1 MTNQV
6 AADRFINDLERVA
19 QVRSEM
25 SVCLSRLADTINQA
39 ELAGES
45 SSADTINQAELAGES
60 SSGKLS
66 LERDIEDITV
76 ASKNLKQGVF
86 RLLVLGDMKR
96 GKSTFLN
103 ALIGENLLPS
113 DVNPCTAVLTV
124 LRYGA
129 EKKVTIHFN
138 DGKSPQQLD
147 FQSFKYKYTIDPAE
161 AKKLEQE
168 KKQAFPDVDYA
179 VVEYPL
185 TLLEKGIEIVDSPG
199 LNDTEARNELSLGYV
214 NNCHAILFVMRA
226 SQPCTLG
233 ERRYLE
239 NYIKGRGLTVFFL
252 INAWDQVKESL
263 IDPDDIEELS
273 AAENRLR
280 QVFKANLAEYCYVD
294 GRDIYDER
302 VFELSSIQALRKR
315 LKNSQAS
322 LEGTGFPDF
331 MGSLNTFLTRE
342 RAIAELRQV
351 RTLARQACNHT
362 REAIERRLPLLDKDV
377 NELKQRID
385 SVEPED
391 VNELKQRIDSV
402 EPEFNKL
409 TNIRDQFQKEIIN
422 TRDSQARKISESFR
436 SYVLNLGNTFET
448 DFLRYQPEL
457 NLFDFLSSGKRD
469 AFNAALQK
477 AFEQY
482 ITDKFSAWTI
492 TAEKDIN
499 AAFRELSLSAAQY
512 GASYSQVTDQITEKL
527 TGQSVR
533 VNPAGTSED
542 DNSPGWAKWAMG
554 LLSLSRGNLAGFALA
569 GAGFDWKNILLNY
582 FTVIGVGGIITAVTG
597 IFLGPIGFALLGLGV
612 GVLQAD
618 QARKELVKTAKKELV
633 KYLPQLAHEQSQTV
647 YDAVKECFDSYER
660 EVSKRIND
668 DITSREREVSKRIND
683 DITSRKS
690 ELDNLLK
697 QKATREINRESELKR
712 LKSLQEDVIEQLQ
725 KIEAAYSN
733 LLAYYS

>member
-1 MTNQV
+1 MVGQV
-6 AADRFINDLERVA
+6 ASDKFIQDLERVA

-25 SVCLSRLADTINQA
+25 AICLENLSETIAKA
-39 ELAGES
+39 EL
-45 SSADTINQAELAGES
+45 DGES

-66 LERDIEDITV
+66 LERDLEDINV
-76 ASKNLKQGVF
+76 ASKNLKKGVF

-113 DVNPCTAVLTV
+113 DVNPCTAVLTI
-124 LRYGA
+124 LRYGR

-138 DGKSPQQLD
+138 DGKSPQELD

-179 VVEYPL
+179 IVEYPL
-185 TLLEKGIEIVDSPG
+185 SLLEKGIEIVDSPG

-239 NYIKGRGLTVFFL
+239 NYIKGRGLSVFFL

-263 IDPDDIEELS
+263 IDPDDVEELQ

-280 QVFKANLAEYCYVD
+280 KVFQANLAEYCYVD
-294 GRDIYDER
+294 GQNIYDER
-302 VFELSSIQALRKR
+302 VFELSSIQALRRR
-315 LKNSQAS
+315 LKDNQAD
-322 LEGTGFPDF
+322 LAGTGFPEF

-351 RTLARQACNHT
+351 RTLARQAVNHT
-362 REAIERRLPLLDKDV
+362 REAIDRRIPLLDQNV
-377 NELKQRID
+377 AELKT
-385 SVEPED
+385 
-391 VNELKQRIDSV
+391 RIDSV

-409 TNIRDQFQKEIIN
+409 NNIRDQFQREIFN
-422 TRDSQARKISESFR
+422 TRDNQARKISESFR
-436 SYVLNLGNTFET
+436 SYVLNLGNTFES

-457 NLFDFLSSGKRD
+457 KILDFLSTGKRE

-482 ITDKFSAWTI
+482 MTDKCAAWTL

-499 AAFRELSLSAAQY
+499 AAFQELSRSAAQY
-512 GASYSQVTDQITEKL
+512 GASYNQVTRQITEKL
-527 TGQSVR
+527 TDKQVK
-533 VNPAGTSED
+533 VNPYNTSTDE
-542 DNSPGWAKWAMG
+542 DNSPAWAKWAMG
-554 LLSLSRGNLAGFALA
+554 LLSLSRGNLAGVAMA

-582 FTVIGVGGIITAVTG
+582 FTVIGVGSIITAVTG
-597 IFLGPIGFALLGLGV
+597 VFLGPIGFALLGLGV
-612 GVLQAD
+612 GFLQAE

-633 KYLPQLAHEQSQTV
+633 KYLPQVANEQAQTV
-647 YDAVKECFDSYER
+647 YDAVKECFDSYEK

-668 DITSREREVSKRIND
+668 DIN
-683 DITSRKS
+683 SRKS

-697 QKATREINRESELKR
+697 QKETREINREGELRRFKT
-712 LKSLQEDVIEQLQ
+712 LQENVIAQLQ

>member
-1 MTNQV
+1 MSNQV
-6 AADRFINDLERVA
+6 ASDRFINDLERVA
-19 QVRSEM
+19 QVRSKI
-25 SVCLSRLADTINQA
+25 SDCLSKIA
-39 ELAGES
+39 E
-45 SSADTINQAELAGES
+45 TINQAELAGES

-113 DVNPCTAVLTV
+113 DVNPCTALLTV
-124 LRYGA
+124 LRYGVD
-129 EKKVTIHFN
+129 KKVTIHFN
-138 DGKSPQQLD
+138 DGKNPQQLD

-161 AKKLEQE
+161 AKKLEQV

-239 NYIKGRGLTVFFL
+239 NYIKGRGLAVFFL
-252 INAWDQVKESL
+252 INAWDQVRESL
-263 IDPDDIEELS
+263 IDPDDTEELN
-273 AAENRLR
+273 AAEDRLR

-294 GRDIYDER
+294 GQNVYDER

-315 LKNSQAS
+315 LKNPQAD
-322 LEGTGFPDF
+322 LEGTGFPKF
-331 MGSLNTFLTRE
+331 MEALNTFLTRE

-362 REAIERRLPLLDKDV
+362 REAIERRLPLLDQDV
-377 NELKQRID
+377 NELK
-385 SVEPED
+385 
-391 VNELKQRIDSV
+391 NRIDSV

-409 TNIRDQFQKEIIN
+409 TSIRNQFQKEIIS
-422 TRDSQARKISESFR
+422 TRDTQARTISESFR
-436 SYVLNLGNTFET
+436 SYVLNLDNAFEN

-482 ITDKFSAWTI
+482 ITDKFSAWTLN
-492 TAEKDIN
+492 AEKDIN
-499 AAFRELSLSAAQY
+499 AAFRELSRSAAQY
-512 GASYSQVTDQITEKL
+512 GASYSQVTDQITENL
-527 TGQSVR
+527 TGQQVK
-533 VNPAGTSED
+533 VNPTTTTED

-554 LLSLSRGNLAGFALA
+554 LLSLSRGNLAGVALA
-569 GAGFDWKNILLNY
+569 SAGFDWKNILLNY
-582 FTVIGVGGIITAVTG
+582 FTVIGIGGIITAVTG

-612 GVLQAD
+612 GFLQAD

-633 KYLPQLAHEQSQTV
+633 KYLPQVAHEQSQTV

-668 DITSREREVSKRIND
+668 DIA
-683 DITSRKS
+683 SRKS

-697 QKATREINRESELKR
+697 QKETREINRESELKR
-712 LKSLQEDVIEQLQ
+712 LKNLQEDVITQMQ
-725 KIEAAYSN
+725 KIEAAYTN

>member
-1 MTNQV
+1 MVSQV
-6 AADRFINDLERVA
+6 ASDQFIQDLERVA

-25 SVCLSRLADTINQA
+25 AMCLQNLSETIHQA
-39 ELAGES
+39 EL
-45 SSADTINQAELAGES
+45 DGES

-66 LERDIEDITV
+66 LERDLEDIDI
-76 ASKNLKQGVF
+76 ASKNLKKGVF

-113 DVNPCTAVLTV
+113 DVNPCTAVLTI

-239 NYIKGRGLTVFFL
+239 NYVKGRGLSVFFL

-263 IDPDDIEELS
+263 IDPDDAEDLQ

-280 QVFKANLAEYCYVD
+280 KVFKANLGEYCHVD
-294 GRDIYDER
+294 GQDIYDER
-302 VFELSSIQALRKR
+302 VFELSSIQALRRR
-315 LKNSQAS
+315 LKDSQAD
-322 LEGTGFPDF
+322 LAGTGFPEF
-331 MGSLNTFLTRE
+331 MSALNTFLTRE

-351 RTLARQACNHT
+351 RTLARQAVNHT
-362 REAIERRLPLLDKDV
+362 REAIGRRIPLLDQNV
-377 NELKQRID
+377 AELK
-385 SVEPED
+385 S
-391 VNELKQRIDSV
+391 RIDSV
-402 EPEFNKL
+402 EPEFKKL
-409 TNIRDQFQKEIIN
+409 TDIRDQFQKEIFN

-436 SYVLNLGNTFET
+436 SYVMNLGNTFES

-457 NLFDFLSSGKRD
+457 NLWDFLSNGKRE

-482 ITDKFSAWTI
+482 MADKCAAWTL

-499 AAFRELSLSAAQY
+499 TAFKELSRSAAQY
-512 GASYSQVTDQITEKL
+512 GASYHQVTERITEKL
-527 TGQSVR
+527 TDKQVK
-533 VNPAGTSED
+533 VNAASGSTEE
-542 DNSPGWAKWAMG
+542 DNSPTWAKWAMG
-554 LLSLSRGNLAGFALA
+554 LLSLSRGNLAGIAMA

-582 FTVIGVGGIITAVTG
+582 FTVIGVGSIITAVTG
-597 IFLGPIGFALLGLGV
+597 VMLGPIGFALLGLGV
-612 GVLQAD
+612 GFLQAD

-633 KYLPQLAHEQSQTV
+633 KYLPQIANEQSQIV
-647 YDAVKECFDSYER
+647 YDAVKECFDSYEK

-668 DITSREREVSKRIND
+668 DIN
-683 DITSRKS
+683 SRKS

-697 QKATREINRESELKR
+697 QKQTREINREAELKR
-712 LKSLQEDVIEQLQ
+712 LKTLQENIIAQLQ
-725 KIEAAYSN
+725 KIEAVYSN
-733 LLAYYS
+733 LLAAYS

>member
-1 MTNQV
+1 MNYQV
-6 AADRFINDLERVA
+6 GTEQFINDLERVS
-19 QVRSEM
+19 QVRSEIAI
-25 SVCLSRLADTINQA
+25 CLSKIADTINQA
-39 ELAGES
+39 ELAG
-45 SSADTINQAELAGES
+45 DN

-66 LERDIEDITV
+66 LTRDIEDITA
-76 ASKNLKQGVF
+76 ASKNLRNGVF

-113 DVNPCTAVLTV
+113 DVNPCTAILTI

-168 KKQAFPDVDYA
+168 QKQAFHDVDYA

-239 NYIKGRGLTVFFL
+239 NYIKGRGLSVFFL

-263 IDPDDIEELS
+263 IDPDDIEELTS
-273 AAENRLR
+273 AETRLR
-280 QVFKANLAEYCYVD
+280 QVFKANLSEYCYVD
-294 GRDIYDER
+294 GQDIYDER
-302 VFELSSIQALRKR
+302 VFELSSIQALRRR
-315 LKNSQAS
+315 LKNPQADLS
-322 LEGTGFPDF
+322 KTGFPEF
-331 MGSLNTFLTRE
+331 MGALNTFLTRE

-351 RTLARQACNHT
+351 RTLARQAVNHT
-362 REAIERRLPLLDKDV
+362 YEAIERRIPLLDQDV
-377 NELKQRID
+377 DELK
-385 SVEPED
+385 
-391 VNELKQRIDSV
+391 KRIDSV
-402 EPEFNKL
+402 EPEFTKL
-409 TNIRDQFQKEIIN
+409 NQIRDQFQKEIIN
-422 TRDSQARKISESFR
+422 TRDNQARGISESFR
-436 SYVLNLGNTFET
+436 SYVLNLGNTFEN

-469 AFNAALQK
+469 AFNIALQK

-482 ITDKFSAWTI
+482 ITDKFSAWTLN
-492 TAEKDIN
+492 AEKEMN
-499 AAFRELSLSAAQY
+499 TAFKELSNSASQY
-512 GASYSQVTDQITEKL
+512 GASYNQVTNQITEKL
-527 TGQSVR
+527 TGQK
-533 VNPAGTSED
+533 VNVNTHTTTED

-554 LLSLSRGNLAGFALA
+554 LLSLSRGNLAGVALA
-569 GAGFDWKNILLNY
+569 SAGFDWKNILLNY
-582 FTVIGVGGIITAVTG
+582 FTVIGVGGMITAVTG
-597 IFLGPIGFALLGLGV
+597 VFLGPIGFALLGLGV
-612 GVLQAD
+612 GILQAD
-618 QARKELVKTAKKELV
+618 QARKELVKTTKKELI
-633 KYLPQLAHEQSQTV
+633 KYLPQVANEQAPIV
-647 YDAVKECFDSYER
+647 YDAVKECFSTYEK
-660 EVSKRIND
+660 EVSQ
-668 DITSREREVSKRIND
+668 RIND

-690 ELDNLLK
+690 ELDNLLQ
-697 QKATREINRESELKR
+697 QKKTREINRETEFKR
-712 LKSLQEDVIEQLQ
+712 FKNLQENIIEQLQ
-725 KIEAAYSN
+725 KIETAYSN
-733 LLAYYS
+733 LLTYYS

>member
-1 MTNQV
+1 MSYQV
-6 AADRFINDLERVA
+6 GTDKFINDLERVA
-19 QVRSEM
+19 QVKSEIAI
-25 SVCLSRLADTINQA
+25 CLTKIANTINQA
-39 ELAGES
+39 ELAG
-45 SSADTINQAELAGES
+45 DS

-66 LERDIEDITV
+66 LSRDVEDITV
-76 ASKNLKQGVF
+76 ASKNLSQGVF

-124 LRYGA
+124 LRYGP

-138 DGKSPQQLD
+138 DGKNPQQLD
-147 FQSFKYKYTIDPAE
+147 FQSFKYKYTIDPSE

-168 KKQAFPDVDYA
+168 QKQAFPDVDYA
-179 VVEYPL
+179 VVQYPL

-199 LNDTEARNELSLGYV
+199 LNDTEARNQLSLGYV

-252 INAWDQVKESL
+252 INAWDQVRESL
-263 IDPDDIEELS
+263 IDPDDSEELA
-273 AAENRLR
+273 AAEDRLR
-280 QVFKANLAEYCYVD
+280 QVFKANLAEYCTVD
-294 GRDIYDER
+294 GQNVYDER
-302 VFELSSIQALRKR
+302 VFELSSIQALRRR
-315 LKNSQAS
+315 LKNPQSD
-322 LEGTGFPDF
+322 LGGTGFPQF
-331 MGSLNTFLTRE
+331 MGALNTFLTRE

-351 RTLARQACNHT
+351 RTLARLACNHT
-362 REAIERRLPLLDKDV
+362 REAIDRRLPLLDQDID
-377 NELKQRID
+377 ELK
-385 SVEPED
+385 
-391 VNELKQRIDSV
+391 KRIDSV

-409 TNIRDQFQKEIIN
+409 NTIRDGFQKEIIN
-422 TRDSQARKISESFR
+422 TRDTQARSTSESFR
-436 SYVLNLGNTFET
+436 RYVLSLGDTFES
-448 DFLRYQPEL
+448 DFLRYQPQL
-457 NLFDFLSSGKRD
+457 NLFDFLSNGKRE

-482 ITDKFSAWTI
+482 ITDKLSAWTL
-492 TAEKDIN
+492 TAEKDIDV
-499 AAFRELSLSAAQY
+499 AFRELSRSAAKY
-512 GASYSQVTDQITEKL
+512 GASYSQVTDKITEKL
-527 TGQSVR
+527 TGQKVT
-533 VNPAGTSED
+533 VNTTTIED

-554 LLSLSRGNLAGFALA
+554 LFSLSSGNLAGVALA

-582 FTVIGVGGIITAVTG
+582 FTVIGIGGMITAVTG
-597 IFLGPIGFALLGLGV
+597 VFLGPIGLALLGLGV
-612 GVLQAD
+612 GFLQAD

-633 KYLPQLAHEQSQTV
+633 KYLPQVANEQSPIV
-647 YDAVKECFDSYER
+647 YKAVKECFDAYEK
-660 EVSKRIND
+660 EVSQRIND
-668 DITSREREVSKRIND
+668 DIA
-683 DITSRKS
+683 SRKA
-690 ELDNLLK
+690 ELDNLLQ

-712 LKSLQEDVIEQLQ
+712 LKTLQENVIEQLQ

>member
-1 MTNQV
+1 MSEQV
-6 AADRFINDLERVA
+6 ATDRFIQDLERVA
-19 QVRSEM
+19 QVRSEI
-25 SVCLSRLADTINQA
+25 SVCLSKLAEIINKA
-39 ELAGES
+39 ELAG
-45 SSADTINQAELAGES
+45 DS

-76 ASKNLKQGVF
+76 ASKNLRKGVF

-124 LRYGA
+124 LRYGQ

-147 FQSFKYKYTIDPAE
+147 FQNFKYKYTIDPSE

-199 LNDTEARNELSLGYV
+199 LNDTEARNELSLSYV

-252 INAWDQVKESL
+252 VNAWDQLRESL
-263 IDPDDIEELS
+263 IDPDDVEELK
-273 AAENRLR
+273 AAEDRLR

-294 GRDIYDER
+294 SQNIYDER
-302 VFELSSIQALRKR
+302 VFELSSIQALRRR
-315 LKNSQAS
+315 LKNPQAD
-322 LEGTGFPDF
+322 LDGTGFPGF
-331 MGSLNTFLTRE
+331 MGALNTFLTGE
-342 RAIAELRQV
+342 RAIAELRQI
-351 RTLARQACNHT
+351 RTLARQAVNHIL
-362 REAIERRLPLLDKDV
+362 EAVARRVPLLDQDV
-377 NELKQRID
+377 NELK
-385 SVEPED
+385 
-391 VNELKQRIDSV
+391 KRIDSV

-409 TNIRDQFQKEIIN
+409 TVIRDQFQKEILN
-422 TRDSQARKISESFR
+422 TRDTQARTISESFR
-436 SYVLNLGNTFET
+436 SYVLNLGNTFEN

-457 NLFDFLSSGKRD
+457 NLFDFLSSGKRE

-482 ITDKFSAWTI
+482 IADKSAAWTL

-499 AAFRELSLSAAQY
+499 AAFRELSRSAAQY
-512 GASYSQVTDQITEKL
+512 GASYSQVTDQITEKI
-527 TGQSVR
+527 TGQNIK
-533 VNPAGTSED
+533 VNTNTTSED
-542 DNSPGWAKWAMG
+542 DKSPGWAKWAMG
-554 LLSLSRGNLAGFALA
+554 LLSLSEGNLAGVALA
-569 GAGFDWKNILLNY
+569 GSGFDWKNILLNY
-582 FTVIGVGGIITAVTG
+582 FTVIGIGGIITAVTG
-597 IFLGPIGFALLGLGV
+597 VFLGPIGFALLGLGV
-612 GVLQAD
+612 GFLQAD

-633 KYLPQLAHEQSQTV
+633 KYLPQVAHEQSQVV
-647 YDAVKECFDSYER
+647 YNAVKECFDAYER

-668 DITSREREVSKRIND
+668 DIV
-683 DITSRKS
+683 SRKS
-690 ELDNLLK
+690 ELDNLVN
-697 QKATREINRESELKR
+697 QKETREINRESEFKR
-712 LKSLQEDVIEQLQ
+712 LKVLQEDVIAQLQ

-733 LLAYYS
+733 LLASYS

>member
-1 MTNQV
+1 MNYQV
-6 AADRFINDLERVA
+6 GTDKFINDLERVS
-19 QVRSEM
+19 QVRSEI
-25 SVCLSRLADTINQA
+25 SVCLNHLADIINQA
-39 ELAGES
+39 ELAG
-45 SSADTINQAELAGES
+45 DN

-66 LERDIEDITV
+66 LSRDIEDITV
-76 ASKNLKQGVF
+76 ASKNLSQGVF

-113 DVNPCTAVLTV
+113 DVNPCTAVLTI

-239 NYIKGRGLTVFFL
+239 NYIKGRGLSVFFL
-252 INAWDQVKESL
+252 VNAWDQVKESL
-263 IDPDDIEELS
+263 IDPDDLEELS

-280 QVFKANLAEYCYVD
+280 QVFKANLAEYCNLD
-294 GRDIYDER
+294 GQDIYDER
-302 VFELSSIQALRKR
+302 VFEISSIQALRRR
-315 LKNSQAS
+315 LKNPQADLS
-322 LEGTGFPDF
+322 KTGFPEF
-331 MGSLNTFLTRE
+331 MGALNTFLTRE

-351 RTLARQACNHT
+351 RTLARQAVNHAC
-362 REAIERRLPLLDKDV
+362 EAIDRRIPLLDQDV
-377 NELKQRID
+377 D
-385 SVEPED
+385 
-391 VNELKQRIDSV
+391 ELKQRIDSV
-402 EPEFNKL
+402 EPEFSKL
-409 TNIRDQFQKEIIN
+409 NNIRDQFQKEIIN

-436 SYVLNLGNTFET
+436 SYILNLGNTFEN
-448 DFLRYQPEL
+448 DFLRYQPDL

-469 AFNAALQK
+469 AFNEALQK

-482 ITDKFSAWTI
+482 ITDKFSAWTL

-499 AAFRELSLSAAQY
+499 SAFKELSFSAAQY
-512 GASYSQVTDQITEKL
+512 GASYSQVTNQITEKL
-527 TGQSVR
+527 TGQTVK
-533 VNPAGTSED
+533 VNANSTTED

-554 LLSLSRGNLAGFALA
+554 LLSLSRGNLAGVALA

-612 GVLQAD
+612 GILQAD

-633 KYLPQLAHEQSQTV
+633 KYLPQVANEQSQTV
-647 YDAVKECFDSYER
+647 YDAVKECFDAYEK
-660 EVSKRIND
+660 EVSLRIND
-668 DITSREREVSKRIND
+668 DIN
-683 DITSRKS
+683 SRKS

-697 QKATREINRESELKR
+697 QKETREINRETEFKR
-712 LKSLQEDVIEQLQ
+712 FKTLQEGIIEQLQ
-725 KIEAAYSN
+725 KIESAYSN

>member
-1 MTNQV
+1 MSYQV
-6 AADRFINDLERVA
+6 GTDQFINDLERVS
-19 QVRSEM
+19 QVRSEIAI
-25 SVCLSRLADTINQA
+25 CLSKIADTINQA
-39 ELAGES
+39 ELAG
-45 SSADTINQAELAGES
+45 DN

-66 LERDIEDITV
+66 LTRDIEDITA
-76 ASKNLKQGVF
+76 ASKNLKNGVF

-113 DVNPCTAVLTV
+113 DVNPCTAVLTI

-168 KKQAFPDVDYA
+168 QKQAFPDVDYA

-239 NYIKGRGLTVFFL
+239 NYIKGRGLSVFFL
-252 INAWDQVKESL
+252 VNAWDQVKESL
-263 IDPDDIEELS
+263 IDPDDIEELT
-273 AAENRLR
+273 AAETRLR

-294 GRDIYDER
+294 GQDIYDER
-302 VFELSSIQALRKR
+302 VFELSSIQALRRR
-315 LKNSQAS
+315 LKNPQADLS
-322 LEGTGFPDF
+322 KTGFPEF
-331 MGSLNTFLTRE
+331 MGALNTFLTRE

-351 RTLARQACNHT
+351 RTLARQAVNHT
-362 REAIERRLPLLDKDV
+362 YEAIERRIPLLDQDV
-377 NELKQRID
+377 DELK
-385 SVEPED
+385 
-391 VNELKQRIDSV
+391 KRIDSV
-402 EPEFNKL
+402 EPEFTKL
-409 TNIRDQFQKEIIN
+409 NQIRDQFQKEIIN
-422 TRDSQARKISESFR
+422 TRDNQARGISESFR
-436 SYVLNLGNTFET
+436 SYVLNLGNTFEN

-457 NLFDFLSSGKRD
+457 NLLDFLSSGKRD
-469 AFNAALQK
+469 AFNIALQK

-482 ITDKFSAWTI
+482 ITDKFSAWTLN
-492 TAEKDIN
+492 AEKDMN
-499 AAFRELSLSAAQY
+499 AAFKELSNSAAQY
-512 GASYSQVTDQITEKL
+512 GASYNQVTNQITEKL
-527 TGQSVR
+527 TGQK
-533 VNPAGTSED
+533 VNVNTHTTTED

-554 LLSLSRGNLAGFALA
+554 LLSLSRGNLAGVALA

-582 FTVIGVGGIITAVTG
+582 FTVIGVGGMITAVTG

-612 GVLQAD
+612 GILQAD
-618 QARKELVKTAKKELV
+618 QARKELVKTTKKELI
-633 KYLPQLAHEQSQTV
+633 KYLPQVANEQAPIV
-647 YDAVKECFDSYER
+647 YDAVKECFSTYEK
-660 EVSKRIND
+660 EVSQ
-668 DITSREREVSKRIND
+668 RIND
-683 DITSRKS
+683 DITSRKL
-690 ELDNLLK
+690 ELDNLLQ
-697 QKATREINRESELKR
+697 QKKTREINRESEFKR
-712 LKSLQEDVIEQLQ
+712 FKNLQENIIQQLQ
-725 KIEAAYSN
+725 KIETAYSN

>member
-1 MTNQV
+1 MSNQV
-6 AADRFINDLERVA
+6 ETDKFINDLDRVA
-19 QVRSEM
+19 QVRADIS
-25 SVCLSRLADTINQA
+25 SSLSNLAETINKA
-39 ELAGES
+39 ELAG
-45 SSADTINQAELAGES
+45 DY

-66 LERDIEDITV
+66 LERDIEDIKA

-124 LRYGA
+124 LRYGP

-138 DGKSPQQLD
+138 DGKRPEQLD
-147 FQSFKYKYTIDPAE
+147 FQNFKYKYTIDPAE

-168 KKQAFPDVDYA
+168 KKPAFPDVDYA

-199 LNDTEARNELSLGYV
+199 LNDTESRNELSLGYV

-239 NYIKGRGLTVFFL
+239 NYIKGRGLSVFFL
-252 INAWDQVKESL
+252 INAWDQVRESL
-263 IDPDDIEELS
+263 IDPDDAEELNG
-273 AAENRLR
+273 AETRLR
-280 QVFKANLAEYCYVD
+280 QVFQANLAEYCSVD
-294 GRDIYDER
+294 GQNIYHER

-315 LKNSQAS
+315 LKNPQAN
-322 LEGTGFPDF
+322 LEGTGFPEF
-331 MGSLNTFLTRE
+331 TGALNTFLTRE

-362 REAIERRLPLLDKDV
+362 REAIDRRLPLLDKDV
-377 NELKQRID
+377 DELKKRI
-385 SVEPED
+385 
-391 VNELKQRIDSV
+391 NSV

-409 TNIRDQFQKEIIN
+409 TNIRDQFQKEIIS
-422 TRDSQARKISESFR
+422 TRDTQAREISESFR
-436 SYVLNLGNTFET
+436 SYVLNLGNTFEN

-457 NLFDFLSSGKRD
+457 NLFDFLSSGKRE

-482 ITDKFSAWTI
+482 ITDKFSAWTL

-499 AAFRELSLSAAQY
+499 TAFKELTRSAAQY

-527 TGQSVR
+527 TGEKVR
-533 VNPAGTSED
+533 VNHTTNTED
-542 DNSPGWAKWAMG
+542 DNSPTWAKWAMG
-554 LLSLSRGNLAGFALA
+554 LLSLTNGNIAGFAMA

-582 FTVIGVGGIITAVTG
+582 FTVLGVGALIGTIIS
-597 IFLGPIGFALLGLGV
+597 PILAPIYIPLLGLGV
-612 GVLQAD
+612 GFLQAD
-618 QARKELVKTAKKELV
+618 QARKQLVKTAKKELV
-633 KYLPQLAHEQSQTV
+633 KYLPEVAQKQSQTV

-668 DITSREREVSKRIND
+668 DII
-683 DITSRKS
+683 SRKS

-697 QKATREINRESELKR
+697 QKETREINRESELKR
-712 LKSLQEDVIEQLQ
+712 LKTLQEDVIYQLQ

>member
-6 AADRFINDLERVA
+6 GADTFINDLERVA
-19 QVRSEM
+19 QVRSQM

-39 ELAGES
+39 ELAGE
-45 SSADTINQAELAGES
+45 T

-66 LERDIEDITV
+66 LERDVEDITV
-76 ASKNLKQGVF
+76 ASKNLRQGVF

-124 LRYGA
+124 LRYGP

-263 IDPDDIEELS
+263 IDPDDEEELS
-273 AAENRLR
+273 AAEDRLR

-294 GRDIYDER
+294 GRDIYNER

-315 LKNSQAS
+315 LKNPQAD
-322 LEGTGFPDF
+322 LAGTGFPEF

-362 REAIERRLPLLDKDV
+362 REAIERRLPLLDK
-377 NELKQRID
+377 
-385 SVEPED
+385 D

-457 NLFDFLSSGKRD
+457 NLFDFLSSGKRE

-492 TAEKDIN
+492 TAEQDIN
-499 AAFRELSLSAAQY
+499 AAFRELSHSASQY
-512 GASYSQVTDQITEKL
+512 GASYSQVTDRITEKL
-527 TGQSVR
+527 TGHSVK
-533 VNPAGTSED
+533 VNPAANSED

-668 DITSREREVSKRIND
+668 DITSR
-683 DITSRKS
+683 KS

-712 LKSLQEDVIEQLQ
+712 LKGLQEDVIEQLQ